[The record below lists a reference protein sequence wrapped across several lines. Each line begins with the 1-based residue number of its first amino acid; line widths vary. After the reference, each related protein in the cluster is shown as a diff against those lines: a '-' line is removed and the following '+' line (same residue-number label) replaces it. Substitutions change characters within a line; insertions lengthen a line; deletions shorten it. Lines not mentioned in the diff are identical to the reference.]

1 MLKGKMST
9 KYRNE
14 KTPVGMDYGVAKS
27 ALQKYI
33 RRGKE
38 EEALKIAGELHA
50 FSEIG
55 KEGRRYEKNFWHRLM
70 IIFMEDIGI
79 GNYGL
84 WSYMIEWMNELLK
97 ERESENPNM
106 EKEERILEKMIV
118 NMCRSKKTRSCSF
131 LKSLCELNEKDVEKI
146 NEEKE
151 EELEEIKKGEEEG
164 GMRELSEA
172 LRKKSALSV
181 IYLQKEFEKGV
192 RNAKYMK
199 MVEGCIEQYYS
210 MEHGKKWKKEIL
222 KMKEGNLLYILP
234 LCNYLYGSE
243 ELQLVEEG
251 ELKGRLP
258 RITEGEEVAMLE
270 LPEYVYDKHVG
281 KNRSQTR
288 SSGEY
293 FAKESSK
300 VMPEVIRMPI
310 DLKRIYQWL
319 KCNRVGSLK
328 DYCQCEASSNS
339 KQIPI
344 LHVAEELPIK
354 SILHVADEP
363 TKPILHVVEEMPI
376 LHVAEEVGLEFPER
390 ESEMELI
397 SRIQLVC
404 SRNKT
409 DTVYARYKGEVWFVK
424 GPYEGEEKVNEYVRI
439 QEEKREMGLPYIES
453 YMVKMYGDRWKKVP
467 LGIRNRLDL
476 EKKQTYLMC
485 RSLYEEREM
494 EFEMHEGSK
503 YWPET
508 KVLNMEKI
516 KVNVFKLGERELI
529 DYVNSIGYRMKRNI
543 GDMGDR
549 NFIIKEGRVYSVDEE
564 VNKGK
569 VNLLTNLK
577 KRKYAYVKSAY
588 ERLSKEGKLHPMC
601 EEALCKEF
609 MHA

>member
-344 LHVAEELPIK
+344 LHVA
-354 SILHVADEP
+354 DEP
-363 TKPILHVVEEMPI
+363 TKPILHVVDNPTKPILHVVEELPI

>member
-1 MLKGKMST
+1 MLKGKMSM

-164 GMRELSEA
+164 GMKELSEA

-319 KCNRVGSLK
+319 KCNRAGSLK

-354 SILHVADEP
+354 S
-363 TKPILHVVEEMPI
+363 ILHVVEEMPI

>member
-1 MLKGKMST
+1 MKGKMST

-222 KMKEGNLLYILP
+222 KMKEGNLLCILP

-319 KCNRVGSLK
+319 KCNRAGSLK

-339 KQIPI
+339 KQI
-344 LHVAEELPIK
+344 
-354 SILHVADEP
+354 
-363 TKPILHVVEEMPI
+363 PILHVVEEMPI

>member
-1 MLKGKMST
+1 MLKGKMSM

-164 GMRELSEA
+164 GMKELSEA

-319 KCNRVGSLK
+319 KCNRAGSLK

-344 LHVAEELPIK
+344 LHVANEPTK
-354 SILHVADEP
+354 PILHVADEP
-363 TKPILHVVEEMPI
+363 IKPILHVVEEMPI

>member
-1 MLKGKMST
+1 
-9 KYRNE
+9 
-14 KTPVGMDYGVAKS
+14 
-27 ALQKYI
+27 
-33 RRGKE
+33 
-38 EEALKIAGELHA
+38 
-50 FSEIG
+50 
-55 KEGRRYEKNFWHRLM
+55 
-70 IIFMEDIGI
+70 
-79 GNYGL
+79 
-84 WSYMIEWMNELLK
+84 
-97 ERESENPNM
+97 
-106 EKEERILEKMIV
+106 
-118 NMCRSKKTRSCSF
+118 
-131 LKSLCELNEKDVEKI
+131 
-146 NEEKE
+146 
-151 EELEEIKKGEEEG
+151 
-164 GMRELSEA
+164 
-172 LRKKSALSV
+172 
-181 IYLQKEFEKGV
+181 
-192 RNAKYMK
+192 
-199 MVEGCIEQYYS
+199 
-210 MEHGKKWKKEIL
+210 
-222 KMKEGNLLYILP
+222 
-234 LCNYLYGSE
+234 
-243 ELQLVEEG
+243 
-251 ELKGRLP
+251 
-258 RITEGEEVAMLE
+258 
-270 LPEYVYDKHVG
+270 
-281 KNRSQTR
+281 
-288 SSGEY
+288 
-293 FAKESSK
+293 
-300 VMPEVIRMPI
+300 MPEVIRMPI

-319 KCNRVGSLK
+319 KCNRAGSLK

-339 KQIPI
+339 KQIP
-344 LHVAEELPIK
+344 
-354 SILHVADEP
+354 ILHVADEP

>member
-344 LHVAEELPIK
+344 LHV
-354 SILHVADEP
+354 VDNP

>member
-319 KCNRVGSLK
+319 KCNRAGSLK

-344 LHVAEELPIK
+344 LHVADEPTK
-354 SILHVADEP
+354 PILHVVDNP

-409 DTVYARYKGEVWFVK
+409 DTVYARYKGKVWFVK